1 MREAAAQLIRF
12 GWLEVQ
18 CCLFAIA
25 IFVGLA
31 VSRSVPLPIPRYDAL
46 LAYGIVITVVFYLLR
61 LETAREVAVIVAFHG
76 LGLALELFKVRVG
89 SWSYP
94 EDAWTKI
101 AGVPLYSGFMY
112 AAVGSY
118 ICQAFRRFDLR
129 VNRFP
134 WVPAVILAA
143 AAYANFFTHHWLPD
157 VRVLVA
163 IGFIVTLWRSRVS
176 FTVGEQRYAMPL
188 SLSFV
193 LIGFFLWVAENGA
206 TWLGAWQYPDQA
218 DFWQLVHVGKW
229 GSWALLVSLSFVLV
243 AAVKQGEGRF
253 YSSPPH
259 QVHGSG
265 HQRSA
270 HQRSAHQRD
279 DREHTDGDDHDAI
292 DHRRQLAADPRADLR
307 TQDRADG
314 QGQHDRPVDLGDDHE
329 DDAGDRVG
337 DHHQHVLEPVDP
349 RHALGE
355 RDAHDR
361 HHQHPL
367 GGTEIAAVHAGEDDR
382 GEQPGRPDR
391 RHVAVE
397 DTQTLPPSGDSP
409 GQPGSDDHQDTAET
423 DQHRHDRLER

>member
-1 MREAAAQLIRF
+1 MRAAVAQLVRF
-12 GWLEVQ
+12 GWIETQ

-25 IFVGLA
+25 IFLGLA

-46 LAYGIVITVVFYLLR
+46 LAYGILITAVFFVLR
-61 LETAREVAVIVAFHG
+61 LETAREVAVIVAFHA

-134 WVPAVILAA
+134 WLPAVILAA
-143 AAYANFFTHHWLPD
+143 AAYANFFSHHWLPD
-157 VRVLVA
+157 LRVLIA
-163 IGFIVTLWRSRVS
+163 IGFVIVLWRSRVG
-176 FTVGEQRYAMPL
+176 FTVGQQRYAMPL

-243 AAVKQGEGRF
+243 AAVKLGEGRF

-259 QVHGSG
+259 QVHGS
-265 HQRSA
+265 
-270 HQRSAHQRD
+270 AHQRD
-279 DREHTDGDDHDAI
+279 DREHANSHDDHPI
-292 DHRRQLAADPRADLR
+292 DDRRQLATDPCPDLR
-307 TQDRADG
+307 AQDRADG
-314 QGQHDRPVDLGDDHE
+314 QGQHDGPVDLGDDHE
-329 DDAGDRVG
+329 DDPGDRVG

-349 RHALGE
+349 GHALGQ
-355 RDAHDR
+355 RDAHDG
-361 HHQHPL
+361 HHQHAL
-367 GGTEIAAVHAGEDDR
+367 GGAEIAAVHAGEDNR
-382 GEQPGRPDR
+382 REQPGRPDR
-391 RHVAVE
+391 GHVTGTE
-397 DTQTLPPSGDSP
+397 SLPAGGDLP
-409 GQPGSDDHQDTAET
+409 CQPRSDDHQHAAET

>member
-1 MREAAAQLIRF
+1 MRSGIAQLVRF

-31 VSRSVPLPIPRYDAL
+31 LSQAVPLPIPRYDAL
-46 LAYGIVITVVFYLLR
+46 LAYGIAVTVVFFLLK
-61 LETAREVAVIVAFHG
+61 LETAREVAVIVAFHA
-76 LGLALELFKVRVG
+76 LGLALELFKVHVG

-129 VNRFP
+129 VNQFR
-134 WVPAVILAA
+134 WLPAVILAT

-157 VRVLVA
+157 VRVPIA
-163 IGFIVTLWRSRVS
+163 IGFVLALWRSRVS
-176 FTVGEQRYAMPL
+176 FTVGTRRYAMPL

-218 DFWQLVHVGKW
+218 DFWQVVHVGKW

-243 AAVKQGEGRF
+243 AAVKQWEGRF

-259 QVHGSG
+259 QVHGATREFRGSAQ
-265 HQRSA
+265 QRED
-270 HQRSAHQRD
+270 RD
-279 DREHTDGDDHDAI
+279 HADGDDHRSI
-292 DHRRQLAADPRADLR
+292 DDRRQLATDPGTDLG
-307 TQDRADG
+307 TEHRADG
-314 QGQHDRPVDLGDDHE
+314 QRHDDRPVDLGDDHE
-329 DDAGDRVG
+329 DDPGDAVG
-337 DHHQHVLEPVDP
+337 DHHQHILEPVDP
-349 RHALGE
+349 GHALGQ
-355 RDAHDR
+355 RDTHDR
-361 HHQHPL
+361 HHQHAL
-367 GGTEIAAVHAGEDDR
+367 GGTEVTPVHAGEDDR
-382 GEQPGRPDR
+382 GKQPGRADG
-391 RHVAVE
+391 RHVTGAE
-397 DTQTLPPSGDSP
+397 PLPSGGDP
-409 GQPGSDDHQDTAET
+409 AGQPGPDDHQDAAET

>member
-1 MREAAAQLIRF
+1 MPAAITQLVRF

-31 VSRSVPLPIPRYDAL
+31 VSQAAPLPIPRYDAL
-46 LAYGIVITVVFYLLR
+46 LVYGIAVTVVFFVLK
-61 LETAREVAVIVAFHG
+61 LETAREVAVIVAFHA
-76 LGLALELFKVRVG
+76 LGLALELFKVQVG

-94 EDAWTKI
+94 EEAWTKV
-101 AGVPLYSGFMY
+101 AGVPLYAGFMY

-134 WVPAVILAA
+134 WLPAVILAA

-157 VRVLVA
+157 VRVPIA
-163 IGFIVTLWRSRVS
+163 IGFVVTLWRSRVS
-176 FTVGEQRYAMPL
+176 FTVGTQRYAMPL

-243 AAVKQGEGRF
+243 AAVKLGEGRF

-259 QVHGSG
+259 QVHGSTRG
-265 HQRSA
+265 FRGS
-270 HQRSAHQRD
+270 SDERD
-279 DREHTDGDDHDAI
+279 DRDHADGDDHHPI
-292 DHRRQLAADPRADLR
+292 DDRRQLATDPGADLR
-307 TQDRADG
+307 PQHRADG
-314 QGQHDRPVDLGDDHE
+314 QRQHDRPVDLGDDHE
-329 DDAGDRVG
+329 DDAGDAVG
-337 DHHQHVLEPVDP
+337 HHHQHVLEPVDP
-349 RHALGE
+349 SHAL
-355 RDAHDR
+355 RQRNTHDR
-361 HHQHPL
+361 HHQDAL
-367 GGTEIAAVHAGEDDR
+367 SGTEVAPVHAREDDR
-382 GEQPGRPDR
+382 GEQPGRANGSHVPDAEPFSSR
-391 RHVAVE
+391 
-397 DTQTLPPSGDSP
+397 GDP
-409 GQPGSDDHQDTAET
+409 AGQPRPDDHQNAAEA